1 MKFIKSRRKF
11 LKESNVSPARPV
23 ISPPPTKPM
32 PPVKPE
38 RKDRTIKEPKVKPG
52 PKAEKELSE
61 EVAYTFIAEMSKAG
75 ESVEKYLK
83 KNAEEI

>member
-1 MKFIKSRRKF
+1 MKFIKRLSQF
-11 LKESNVSPARPV
+11 LKEQTIAPSKPKIA
-23 ISPPPTKPM
+23 PTKPM

-38 RKDRTIKEPKVKPG
+38 RRDRTIKEPKVKPG

-83 KNAEEI
+83 

>member
-1 MKFIKSRRKF
+1 MKF
-11 LKESNVSPARPV
+11 LKKYVNFLRENTIAPS
-23 ISPPPTKPM
+23 KPKIAPSKPL

-61 EVAYTFIAEMSKAG
+61 MVAYTFIAEMSKAG

-83 KNAEEI
+83 

>member
-1 MKFIKSRRKF
+1 MKRLKTYHKF
-11 LKESNVSPARPV
+11 LKENTIAPS
-23 ISPPPTKPM
+23 KPKIA
-32 PPVKPE
+32 PSKPIAPVKPE

-75 ESVEKYLK
+75 ESVEKYIK
-83 KNAEEI
+83 

>member
-1 MKFIKSRRKF
+1 MKF
-11 LKESNVSPARPV
+11 LKKYLNFLKENTIAPSKPKIA
-23 ISPPPTKPM
+23 PTKPM
-32 PPVKPE
+32 PPVRPE

-83 KNAEEI
+83 

>member
-1 MKFIKSRRKF
+1 MRFLKKYVKF
-11 LKESNVSPARPV
+11 LKENTIAPSKPTIA
-23 ISPPPTKPM
+23 PTKPV

-52 PKAEKELSE
+52 PLAKTPEKLAE

-75 ESVEKYLK
+75 ESVEKYL
-83 KNAEEI
+83 N

>member
-1 MKFIKSRRKF
+1 MRFLKKYVKF
-11 LKESNVSPARPV
+11 LKENTIAPSKPT
-23 ISPPPTKPM
+23 ISPSKPM

-52 PKAEKELSE
+52 PKAVEELSE

-75 ESVEKYLK
+75 ESVEKYL
-83 KNAEEI
+83 N

>member
-1 MKFIKSRRKF
+1 MRFLKKYVKF
-11 LKESNVSPARPV
+11 LKENTIAPSK
-23 ISPPPTKPM
+23 PTIAPSKPM

-52 PKAEKELSE
+52 PKAEKNVSE
-61 EVAYTFIAEMSKAG
+61 EVVAYTFIAEMSKAG

-83 KNAEEI
+83 

>member
-1 MKFIKSRRKF
+1 MRFLKKYVKF
-11 LKESNVSPARPV
+11 LKENTIAPSK
-23 ISPPPTKPM
+23 PTIAPSKPM

-61 EVAYTFIAEMSKAG
+61 EVAYTFVAEMSKSG
-75 ESVEKYLK
+75 ESVEKYL
-83 KNAEEI
+83 N

>member
-1 MKFIKSRRKF
+1 
-11 LKESNVSPARPV
+11 
-23 ISPPPTKPM
+23 M

-52 PKAEKELSE
+52 PKAEKNVSE
-61 EVAYTFIAEMSKAG
+61 EVAYTFIAEMSKVG

-83 KNAEEI
+83 

>member
-1 MKFIKSRRKF
+1 MRFIKKRNKF
-11 LKESNVSPARPV
+11 LKENTIAPSRPK
-23 ISPPPTKPM
+23 IAPPIEKPQ

-61 EVAYTFIAEMSKAG
+61 EVAYTFVAEMSKAG
-75 ESVEKYLK
+75 ESVKKYLG
-83 KNAEEI
+83 E

>member
-1 MKFIKSRRKF
+1 MKRLKKYTQF
-11 LKESNVSPARPV
+11 LKENTLAPV
-23 ISPPPTKPM
+23 KPGVK
-32 PPVKPE
+32 PSVPVKPVAPVKPE

-61 EVAYTFIAEMSKAG
+61 EVAYTFIAEMSKSG

-83 KNAEEI
+83 

>member
-1 MKFIKSRRKF
+1 MRFLKKYVKF
-11 LKESNVSPARPV
+11 LKENTIAPSKPTIA
-23 ISPPPTKPM
+23 PTKPM

-61 EVAYTFIAEMSKAG
+61 EVAYTFIAEMSKSG

-83 KNAEEI
+83 

>member
-1 MKFIKSRRKF
+1 MKRLKKYTAF
-11 LKESNVSPARPV
+11 LKENTIAPS
-23 ISPPPTKPM
+23 KPGVK
-32 PPVKPE
+32 PSKPLAPVKPE

-75 ESVEKYLK
+75 ESVEKYL
-83 KNAEEI
+83 N